1 MKLLQDFDNICSNLM
16 SCHLPPTLDVCVGE
30 MFHEDHWLLTQATTE
45 HEKLIT
51 SPMTFLAQKVIWVRE
66 VFICKIM
73 GTLLQIVP
81 INSGS
86 QDMSSKF
93 NLSPNLSDYCFQAII
108 MGNSSTGQI
117 TARTS
122 TTFAVNNNAEPIVFI
137 TEMVQQMTIFILL
150 NFGTSR

>member
-1 MKLLQDFDNICSNLM
+1 MSKRSVYLQNNGDI
-16 SCHLPPTLDVCVGE
+16 
-30 MFHEDHWLLTQATTE
+30 ATNRTNKFWKPG
-45 HEKLIT
+45 H
-51 SPMTFLAQKVIWVRE
+51 V
-66 VFICKIM
+66 
-73 GTLLQIVP
+73 
-81 INSGS
+81 
-86 QDMSSKF
+86 F

>member
-1 MKLLQDFDNICSNLM
+1 MSKRSVYLQNNGDI
-16 SCHLPPTLDVCVGE
+16 
-30 MFHEDHWLLTQATTE
+30 ATNRTN
-45 HEKLIT
+45 K
-51 SPMTFLAQKVIWVRE
+51 FW
-66 VFICKIM
+66 
-73 GTLLQIVP
+73 
-81 INSGS
+81 S